1 MQFWEWLTE
10 SGHLFGQV
18 STKSPKQATVG
29 QQVEWGVASHGV
41 EGERVDSRWEAGHV
55 THLLFPVGSH
65 GDGAHPGVCGRPL
78 GEGSSSHY
86 TWKSLEELKKVSFW
100 SLSVCG
106 DWTGNDGGFTEGRLA
121 STLEESSDFLRER
134 RKRNMLFLSN
144 KSSTFNKDKCFWL
157 AWTYEHIDTMS
168 GLCQDSTDKIHL
180 TSTLRPRFIKALG
193 QRKDYPQFDCKK
205 DA

>member
-1 MQFWEWLTE
+1 MGGKVKQMQYWEWLTE

-18 STKSPKQATVG
+18 GTKSPKQATVG
-29 QQVEWGVASHGV
+29 QQVERGVASHGV

-100 SLSVCG
+100 SLSGCG
-106 DWTGNDGGFTEGRLA
+106 DWMGNDGGFTEGRLA
-121 STLEESSDFLRER
+121 STLEESSNFLRER
-134 RKRNMLFLSN
+134 RKRNMLFLSD
-144 KSSTFNKDKCFWL
+144 KSSTYNKDKCFWL
-157 AWTYEHIDTMS
+157 AWTYWYNEQFVSRFHRKNSPHINFETAIHQSS
-168 GLCQDSTDKIHL
+168 GTEKRLSTV
-180 TSTLRPRFIKALG
+180 
-193 QRKDYPQFDCKK
+193 
-205 DA
+205 